1 MAVLKPI
8 TRLITVESLYVA
20 IEDTKPSTF
29 VFAGEQH
36 DFWEAVLVCSGEAI
50 ATGDERV
57 YNLKAGDI
65 LFHKPMEYH
74 RIAAYGGMPLELKN
88 ISFTASGEGMQLFE
102 NRMFSLN
109 FSFLEQFEDVF
120 EKFQKAIR
128 LYNQNDEDYYYH
140 SNLVGA
146 ALENFLLRLS
156 SKNPS
161 DNAKPSKEALLYKKI
176 VLTMNENRDKALS
189 LDELSSLCGM
199 STSNVKRI
207 FALFSDIPPAKYF
220 LNLRI
225 RKSAVLLEQ
234 GLSVGKVAEKLDFSS
249 TAYFCTCFIRE
260 LGISPAQYKKQ
271 KMNG

>member
-36 DFWEAVLVCSGEAI
+36 DFWEAVLVCSGEAV

-88 ISFTASGEGMQLFE
+88 ISFTASGEGMKLFE
-102 NRMFSLN
+102 NGMFSLN
-109 FSFLEQFEDVF
+109 YSLLENFKSLF
-120 EKFQKAIR
+120 EKFQKAIK
-128 LYNQNDEDYYYH
+128 LYNSNDEEYYYH
-140 SNLVGA
+140 SNMVA
-146 ALENFLLRLS
+146 TALEDFLLRLS
-156 SKNPS
+156 SRSPT
-161 DNAKPSKEALLYKKI
+161 DNIKPSKEAALYKKI
-176 VLTMNENRDKALS
+176 VLTMNENLDNALS
-189 LDELSSLCGM
+189 LDELSRLCGM
-199 STSNVKRI
+199 STSNVKRV

-225 RKSAVLLEQ
+225 RKAATLLEE
-234 GLSVGKVAEKLDFSS
+234 GLSVGKVAKALDFSS